1 MNKESS
7 PELKSET
14 LKSENSEVRNQTLKN
29 LEPDEFSRIFETL
42 NEAQKSAVQAEGKV
56 LISAGAGTGK
66 TRVLTLRYTY
76 LVQKRKIPLS
86 NIMAVTFTNRAAQ
99 EMKGRLE
106 QLMSIQTKS
115 LWIGTFHSL
124 ALRLLKSAPELMG
137 RKPGFSVLDTKDQG
151 RVMAKLLKSMKAK
164 RQYTCQNV
172 LQQISQWKCQ
182 TWLPEQVS
190 LPCDEVILTLYHQYQ
205 QELELTNSVDFD
217 DLLLLSYHMLKTNE
231 TILSKWQ
238 RYFRHILVD
247 EYQDINGLQ
256 YSWLKLLA
264 AQTEGLFCVGDEDQ
278 SIYGWRGASIENIL
292 RFQEDFPGAYIIP
305 LEENYRS
312 SPSILSG
319 ASQLIG
325 NNRLRHGKILR
336 TQREGGEKIE
346 VQGLWD
352 SKEEAAYVI
361 KKIVQSY
368 QKGHPYSSMAILMR
382 TSAQSREFEERF
394 LVEHIPYQVVGS
406 INFYERQEIRDMLG
420 YLRWIHNPSD
430 GLAFERVINTPR
442 RGIGPG
448 ALGKIYL
455 KAKEKEYSLEEA
467 GRWLCQEEK
476 MSPSLSI
483 LLHQV
488 QQWRQHQGS
497 LEQLAARVF
506 QESGYESHL
515 LNQGNDGI
523 SRQENVKEFLKAL
536 ENFQNLEDF
545 LDHVSLLLE
554 LRARSSQDSVSI
566 LTLHAAKGLEFDETF
581 LVGWEEQ
588 LFPHIRCLSERDLE
602 EERRLAYVAL
612 TRAKERVH
620 ITFAW
625 NRRTIQ
631 GQMPSSPSR
640 FIQELPA
647 CEINLRLSL
656 EKSNAPSFK
665 QKDTTQ
671 KDVSIKTIL
680 LSQKEDSNFPEK
692 EAIRPG
698 VRLFHHIFGWGI
710 VESYNNRVVRL
721 TFKQYGTKSVM
732 DSFLSFSENKSN

>member
-1 MNKESS
+1 MNKN
-7 PELKSET
+7 LFFDAN
-14 LKSENSEVRNQTLKN
+14 LENSPCVN
-29 LEPDEFSRIFETL
+29 LESFSSEEFFKNVTAL
-42 NEAQKSAVQAEGKV
+42 NDAQKSAIQAKGRV
-56 LISAGAGTGK
+56 LVSAGAGTGK
-66 TRVLTLRYTY
+66 TKVLTLRYAY
-76 LVQKRKIPLS
+76 LVQSCKIPLTH
-86 NIMAVTFTNRAAQ
+86 IMAVTFTNRAAQ

-124 ALRLLKSAPELMG
+124 ALRLLKSAPERIG

-151 RVMAKLLKSMKAK
+151 RIMGKLLKAIKAK
-164 RQYTCQNV
+164 RQYTCQTV
-172 LQQISQWKCQ
+172 LHQISQWKCQ
-182 TWLPEQVS
+182 TWLPHQV
-190 LPCDEVILTLYHQYQ
+190 PPAHDEINLTLYHHYQ

-217 DLLLLSYHMLKTNE
+217 DLLLLSYHMLKADE
-231 TILSKWQ
+231 ALLSKWQ
-238 RYFRHILVD
+238 RYFKHILVD
-247 EYQDINGLQ
+247 EYQDINSLQ
-256 YSWLKLLA
+256 YGWIKLLA
-264 AQTEGLFCVGDEDQ
+264 AQSEGLFCVGDEDQ

-292 RFQEDFPGAYIIP
+292 RFQEDFPGAQIIP

-312 SPSILSG
+312 SPAILSA
-319 ASQLIG
+319 ASTLIG
-325 NNRLRHGKILR
+325 NNHLRHGKILR
-336 TQREGGEKIE
+336 TQRRDGEKIQ

-361 KKIVQSY
+361 KKIVASH
-368 QKGHPYSSMAILMR
+368 QKGRPYASMAILMR

-430 GLAFERVINTPR
+430 GLAFERVMNTPR

-448 ALGKIYL
+448 ALGKIYSKA
-455 KAKEKEYSLEEA
+455 KAKECSLEEA
-467 GRWLCQEEK
+467 GRILCEEEK
-476 MSPSLSI
+476 LSSALGI

-488 QQWRQHQGS
+488 QKWRRHEGP

-506 QESGYESHL
+506 QESGYEAYL
-515 LNQGNDGI
+515 LNQGNEGI

-566 LTLHAAKGLEFDETF
+566 LTLHAAKGLEFEETF

-588 LFPHIRCLSERDLE
+588 LFPHARCLSERDLE

-612 TRAKERVH
+612 TRAKERVN

-625 NRRTIQ
+625 NRRTLQ

-647 CEINLRLSL
+647 GEIDLRLSL
-656 EKSNAPSFK
+656 EKASASSMKHFPSAPK
-665 QKDTTQ
+665 G
-671 KDVSIKTIL
+671 VSVSS
-680 LSQKEDSNFPEK
+680 SQ

-698 VRLFHHIFGWGI
+698 VRLFHQVFGWGI
-710 VESYNNRVVRL
+710 VESYHGNVVQL
-721 TFKQYGTKSVM
+721 VFKQYGTKSVM
-732 DSFLSFSENKSN
+732 DSFLFFTEQK